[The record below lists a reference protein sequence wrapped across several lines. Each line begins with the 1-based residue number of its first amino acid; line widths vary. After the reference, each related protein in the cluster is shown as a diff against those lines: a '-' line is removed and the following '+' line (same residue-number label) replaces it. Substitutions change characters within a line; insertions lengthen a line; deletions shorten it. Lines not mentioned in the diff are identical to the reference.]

1 MLDPITVD
9 CAGGPRRWDRENGRH
24 AVAVQAH
31 LPLLPGG
38 HSLVGLQ
45 IQDEFILV
53 RVKTET
59 NLTVEIFAYRPTC
72 LLSLHL
78 MLGLTGSLVLR
89 TIGVVEWRTA
99 GSLVAPRGK

>member
-1 MLDPITVD
+1 MVDREGLLVVVVVVTPLTVS
-9 CAGGPRRWDRENGRH
+9 AGG
-24 AVAVQAH
+24 
-31 LPLLPGG
+31 
-38 HSLVGLQ
+38 
-45 IQDEFILV
+45 

-89 TIGVVEWRTA
+89 TSGVVEWRTA